1 MLTVGV
7 ADDETAPVALHPEA
21 QALIDR
27 WAELGARP
35 LHELGVIGARAAVD
49 GARVLAGDRERV
61 ASVREVLVPGPA
73 GMLPVRI
80 YDPEP
85 GAGRPLV
92 VYLHGGGFM
101 AGSVDTSDR
110 PCRALA
116 VAARCVVA
124 SVEYRRSPETPFPGP
139 LEDAHAATCALA
151 GMRAELGADPDRLVV
166 AGDSAGGGLAAGV
179 ALVARD
185 RSGPRITGQ
194 VLLYPALSPAP
205 GGVSGDPCDG
215 AGRGLSRGEMD
226 FFWRHYLP
234 DPADPDPYA
243 APLHAAD
250 LSGLPAALVITA
262 EHDVLRAEGLAYASR
277 LRSAGVPVTAVD
289 AEGMLHGFFGQ
300 FGAVPAGRRILDD
313 IADFL
318 R

>member
-7 ADDETAPVALHPEA
+7 ADDETAAVALHPEA
-21 QALIDR
+21 QALIER

-35 LHELGVIGARAAVD
+35 LYELGVIGARAAVD

-73 GMLPVRI
+73 GVLPVRI

-92 VYLHGGGFM
+92 VYLHGGGFV
-101 AGSVDTSDR
+101 AGSVDGFDR
-110 PCRALA
+110 PCRTLA

-139 LEDAHAATCALA
+139 LEDAYAATCALA
-151 GMRAELGADPDRLVV
+151 GMRAGLGADPDRLVV

-179 ALVARD
+179 ALLLRD
-185 RSGPRITGQ
+185 RSGPRATGQ
-194 VLLYPALSPAP
+194 VLMYPALSPAP
-205 GGVSGDPCDG
+205 GGRSDDPQDG
-215 AGRGLSRGEMD
+215 AGRGLSRGEVD

-243 APLHAAD
+243 APLHASD
-250 LSGLPAALVITA
+250 LSGLPAALVVTA
-262 EHDVLRAEGLAYASR
+262 EHDVLRAEGLAFASR

-313 IADFL
+313 VADFL